1 MNQKINFDETLS
13 ALKSNDPEIYELT
26 SKELKRQKESVE
38 LIASEN
44 FTYPEVMEVA
54 GSILTNKYAEG
65 YPGAR
70 YYGGC
75 EVVDEIE
82 NVAINRACKLFG
94 CNFANVQPHSG
105 SSANFAVYNAL
116 CDPGDT
122 IMGMTL
128 DNGGHL
134 THGAPVSFSGK
145 YYNSVSYTLDPETE
159 MLNYDNIMEQAKE
172 VKPKLIVTGYS
183 TYPRQIDFAKF
194 REIADEVGAY
204 LMVDA
209 AHIAGLIA
217 GGAHPSPFPYA
228 DVVSATTHKTLRGPR
243 SGIILSNNEEIAK
256 KVDKGVFP
264 GCQGGPL
271 MHIIAAKAVCF
282 KKAMTDEF
290 KTYAYNVVKNTSAM
304 GEAIVEGGLR
314 LVTGGTENHICLID
328 CQAAKASGAE
338 VEAACAKANIT
349 FNKNGIPF
357 DKLPPTVCSGIRIG
371 AAPVTARGFND
382 EECRSIASEIAKVA
396 FNINDEAVIAHAAEV
411 ANELLEKHP
420 LYE

>member
-1 MNQKINFDETLS
+1 MEQKINFDETLT
-13 ALKSNDPEIYELT
+13 ALKSSDPEIYELT
-26 SKELKRQKESVE
+26 NKELKRQKESVE

-82 NVAINRACKLFG
+82 NVAIDRACKLFG

-105 SSANFAVYNAL
+105 SSANFAVFNAL
-116 CDPGDT
+116 CEPGDT

-134 THGAPVSFSGK
+134 THGASVSFSGK

-159 MLNYDNIMEQAKE
+159 MLDYDKILEQAKE
-172 VKPKLIVTGYS
+172 VNPKVIVAGYS

-204 LMVDA
+204 LMVDI

-217 GGAHPSPFPYA
+217 GGAHPSPLPYA
-228 DVVSATTHKTLRGPR
+228 HVVTGTTHKTLRGPR
-243 SGIILSNNEEIAK
+243 AGMILCNDEEIAK

-290 KTYAYNVVKNTSAM
+290 KTYAENVVKNTSAM

-314 LVTGGTENHICLID
+314 LITGGTENHICLID
-328 CQAAKASGAE
+328 CQPAGATGTE
-338 VEAACAKANIT
+338 VEVACAKANIT

-357 DKLPPTVCSGIRIG
+357 DKLPPTICSGIRIG
-371 AAPVTARGFND
+371 AAPVTARGFSA
-382 EECRSIASEIAKVA
+382 EECKSIASEIAKIA
-396 FNINDEAVIAHAAEV
+396 FNVEDDATIEHASQV
-411 ANELLEKHP
+411 AKKLLAKHP

>member
-1 MNQKINFDETLS
+1 M
-13 ALKSNDPEIYELT
+13 
-26 SKELKRQKESVE
+26 
-38 LIASEN
+38 
-44 FTYPEVMEVA
+44 
-54 GSILTNKYAEG
+54 
-65 YPGAR
+65 
-70 YYGGC
+70 
-75 EVVDEIE
+75 
-82 NVAINRACKLFG
+82 
-94 CNFANVQPHSG
+94 
-105 SSANFAVYNAL
+105 
-116 CDPGDT
+116 
-122 IMGMTL
+122 
-128 DNGGHL
+128 
-134 THGAPVSFSGK
+134 THGATVSFSGK

-159 MLNYDNIMEQAKE
+159 MLNYDKILEQAKE

-217 GGAHPSPFPYA
+217 GGAHPSPIPYA

-256 KVDKGVFP
+256 KVDKAVFP

-290 KTYAYNVVKNTSAM
+290 KTYAKNVVENTSAM

-328 CQAAKASGAE
+328 CQQAKATGSE
-338 VEAACAKANIT
+338 VEDACAKANIT

-371 AAPVTARGFND
+371 AAPVTARGFNA
-382 EECRSIASEIAKVA
+382 EECRTIASEIAKVA
-396 FNINDEAVIAHAAEV
+396 FNVNDEATINHASEV
-411 ANELLEKHP
+411 AKELLAKHP

>member
-1 MNQKINFDETLS
+1 MEQKINFDETLI

-26 SKELKRQKESVE
+26 NKELTRQKESVE

-82 NVAINRACKLFG
+82 NVAIDRACKLFD

-105 SSANFAVYNAL
+105 SSSNFAVYNAL
-116 CDPGDT
+116 CNPGDT

-159 MLNYDNIMEQAKE
+159 MLNYEKIKEQAKE

-290 KTYAYNVVKNTSAM
+290 KTYAHNVVKNTSAM

-328 CQAAKASGAE
+328 CQPAKATGTE

-371 AAPVTARGFND
+371 AAPVTARGFNA
-382 EECRSIASEIAKVA
+382 EECRAIASEIAKVA
-396 FNINDEAVIAHAAEV
+396 FNVNDEATINHAAEV
-411 ANELLEKHP
+411 AIELLAKHP

>member
-82 NVAINRACKLFG
+82 NVAIDRACKLFG

-116 CDPGDT
+116 CNPGDT

-159 MLNYDNIMEQAKE
+159 MLNYDMIMKQAKE

-194 REIADEVGAY
+194 REIADEVGAF

-228 DVVSATTHKTLRGPR
+228 DVVSATTHKMLRGPR

>member
-1 MNQKINFDETLS
+1 MQKIEFKRSL
-13 ALKSNDPEIYELT
+13 AHLKSADAEIYNLAN
-26 SKELKRQKESVE
+26 KEIERQKNSIE

-44 FTYPEVMEVA
+44 FTYPEVLEIT
-54 GSILTNKYAEG
+54 GSVLTNKYAEG

-75 EVVDEIE
+75 DVVDEIE
-82 NVAINRACKLFG
+82 KVAVERACKLFG
-94 CNFANVQPHSG
+94 CSFANVQPHSG
-105 SSANFAVYNAL
+105 SSANFAVYTSL
-116 CDPGDT
+116 CKPGDT

-134 THGAPVSFSGK
+134 THGATVSFSGK
-145 YYNSVSYTLDPETE
+145 YYNSVSYSLDCETE
-159 MLNYDNIMEQAKE
+159 MLNYKKILEQAKE

-228 DVVSATTHKTLRGPR
+228 DVVTATTHKTLRGPR
-243 SGIILSNNEEIAK
+243 GGIILSNDEQIAK
-256 KVDKGVFP
+256 KIDKGVFP

-271 MHIIAAKAVCF
+271 MHVIAAKAVCF

-290 KTYAYNVVKNTSAM
+290 KSYAHDVVKNTSAM
-304 GEAIVEGGLR
+304 ADAIADGGLR
-314 LVTGGTENHICLID
+314 LVTGGSENHICLID
-328 CQAAKASGAE
+328 CQPAKATGRE
-338 VEAACAKANIT
+338 VEDACAKANIT
-349 FNKNGIPF
+349 FNKNSIPF

-371 AAPVTARGFND
+371 AAPVTARGFNA
-382 EECRSIASEIAKVA
+382 EECRSIASEIAKIA
-396 FNINDEAVIAHAAEV
+396 FNVNDEAVITHAAEV
-411 ANELLEKHP
+411 TKDLLTKHP